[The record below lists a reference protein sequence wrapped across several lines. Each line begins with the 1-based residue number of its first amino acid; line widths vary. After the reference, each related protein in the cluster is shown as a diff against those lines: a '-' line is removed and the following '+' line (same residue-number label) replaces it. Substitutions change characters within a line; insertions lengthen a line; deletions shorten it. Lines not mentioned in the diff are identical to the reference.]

1 MEVRVRFWQH
11 RAALCGALCGRLCG
25 DYGAGYDTKSGGDIM
40 ALSLPPL
47 TTTPQAEFLEI
58 YLERIRDLLDTNNAN
73 MQIRESPEKV
83 RTAHTK
89 TR

>member
-1 MEVRVRFWQH
+1 
-11 RAALCGALCGRLCG
+11 
-25 DYGAGYDTKSGGDIM
+25 M